1 MIQGKTF
8 KLIWLISL
16 LACYLIPTAQVP
28 ANTDVNNLSDQQ
40 IQQIVDEI
48 TNRGLTMEQAIELAR
63 VRGASQTQISQLQSR
78 IRALQNTGQTS
89 AGETTGQQSETSVL
103 QVDSLSQKAPIEPS
117 PRNKKIFGFNFF
129 NSKNLTFEP
138 SVNIPIPENYVL
150 GINDQLVINIWGAS
164 QQTYQ
169 LTVDNN
175 GSIQIPDL
183 GPVQVA
189 GLEFR
194 EAENRIRQRLVAIY
208 SGMGGERPN
217 TFAEIGISNLRSIKV
232 NVIGEVNA
240 PGTYTLPATASAFN
254 ALYLSG
260 GPNENG
266 SFRNIQVI
274 RQNKVIAQIDVY
286 DFLIHANT
294 DNNIALR
301 DQDIL
306 FIPTYN
312 KRVAATGTFKREGYY
327 ELNDQESLNDLLS
340 YTGGFSDHAYHDR
353 LTITRTTGKQFKVL
367 DVIKG
372 EFDSFIPH
380 NGDSIVAGEIISRYE
395 NRVSISGAVF
405 RPGSF
410 ELSEG
415 MKLSELITKADG
427 VKESVY
433 SNRGVIIRLGQ
444 DLSPQTIAFHVPDIL
459 NGTDD
464 LLLKREDQVII
475 QDIFSMREARFVRI
489 YGEVLNPGQYPYREN
504 MSMKDLV
511 FLAGGFTEAASES
524 FIELARRRNYQLA
537 SEMSDQL
544 ASLHQFT
551 IGRDLVINEED
562 ARFKIQPYDYVYVRK
577 APSYNQQRT
586 VTIQG
591 EVAYPGPYSISSKTE
606 RVSDLLKRSGGLTPH
621 AYSKGA
627 VLKRRRTDDEITKQS
642 MHTTLND
649 SLLES
654 AQEQLADNY
663 KLELR
668 LESILAEPGSI
679 FDYVLR
685 EGDEIIVPEVTQEVK
700 ISGEVLNPIGLAYQ
714 ENKSLQYYIDRSG
727 GFSSNAKKGKVFVI
741 YSDGTTDVT
750 KGLFKRNYPNL
761 EPGSQIVVPQKP
773 ERPTGDQTSKWLSIA
788 SAFSSIAIAIAAVLR

>member
-1 MIQGKTF
+1 MIQRKAL
-8 KLIWLISL
+8 KLIGLIIL
-16 LACYLIPTAQVP
+16 LACYLIPSAQVP
-28 ANTDVNNLSDQQ
+28 NNVNVNNLSDQQ
-40 IQQIVDEI
+40 VEQIVEEI
-48 TNRGLTMEQAIELAR
+48 SDRGLTMEQAIELAR
-63 VRGASQTQISQLQSR
+63 IRGASSTQISQLQSR
-78 IRALQNTGQTS
+78 IRELRLKGQSS
-89 AGETTGQQSETSVL
+89 AGTTEQQPESAVAKADT
-103 QVDSLSQKAPIEPS
+103 LSQKAPIEPS
-117 PRNKKIFGFNFF
+117 PLNKKIFGFNFF
-129 NSKNLTFEP
+129 NSQNLTFEP

-194 EAENRIRQRLVAIY
+194 EAEKRIRQRLVAIY
-208 SGMGGERPN
+208 SGMGSDRPN

-274 RQNKVIAQIDVY
+274 RQNKLMAQIDVY

-327 ELNDQESLNDLLS
+327 ELKDQENLNDLLN
-340 YTGGFSDHAYHDR
+340 YTGGFSDQAYQDR
-353 LTITRTTGKQFKVL
+353 LMITRTTGKQFKVE
-367 DVIKG
+367 DVTQE
-372 EFDSFIPH
+372 EFGSFIPQ
-380 NGDSIVAGEIISRYE
+380 NGDSIVAGEIINRYE
-395 NRVSISGAVF
+395 NRVTISGAVF
-405 RPGSF
+405 RPGTF

-415 MKLSELITKADG
+415 MTLSELIVKADG
-427 VKESVY
+427 VKENVY
-433 SNRGVIIRLGQ
+433 SNRGVIIRMGN
-444 DLSPQTIAFHVPDIL
+444 DLSPQTIAFHVPDII

-464 LLLKREDQVII
+464 VELKREDQVII

-489 YGEVLNPGQYPYREN
+489 YGEVLNPGQYPYRDN

-524 FIELARRRNYQLA
+524 FIELARRHDYQAA
-537 SEMSDQL
+537 SEISDQL
-544 ASLHQFT
+544 ATLHQFT
-551 IGRDLVINEED
+551 IGRDLVINQED
-562 ARFKIQPYDYVYVRK
+562 ALFKIKPYDYIYVRK
-577 APSYNQQRT
+577 APSYNKQRT

-606 RVSDLLKRSGGLTPH
+606 RVSDLVKRSGGLTPH

-627 VLKRRRTDDEITKQS
+627 ILKRMRSDDEIIKQS
-642 MHTTLND
+642 MHTALDD

-654 AQEQLADNY
+654 ADEQMADNY

-668 LESILAEPGSI
+668 LESILAKPGSMD
-679 FDYVLR
+679 DYVLR
-685 EGDEIIVPEVTQEVK
+685 EGDEIIIPEVTQEVK

-714 ENKSLQYYIDRSG
+714 ENKSLKYYINRSG
-727 GFSSNAKKGKVFVI
+727 GFSSDAKKGKVFVI
-741 YSDGTTDVT
+741 YSDGTTSVT
-750 KGLFKRNYPNL
+750 KGLFKRNYPEA

-773 ERPTGDQTSKWLSIA
+773 ERPAGDQTTKWLSIA
-788 SAFSSIAIAIAAVLR
+788 SAFSSLAIAIAAVLR

>member
-1 MIQGKTF
+1 MTKCKTF

-16 LACYLIPTAQVP
+16 LACYLIPSAQVP
-28 ANTDVNNLSDQQ
+28 NNVNVNDLSDQQ
-40 IQQIVDEI
+40 VQQIVDEI
-48 TNRGLTMEQAIELAR
+48 TERGLTMEQAIDLAR
-63 VRGASQTQISQLQSR
+63 IRGASPTQISQLQSR
-78 IRALQNTGQTS
+78 IRELRNTGQTS
-89 AGETTGQQSETSVL
+89 AGKTVQHSDTSVL
-103 QVDSLSQKAPIEPS
+103 QADTLSQKAVITPS
-117 PRNKKIFGFNFF
+117 PRNKQIFGFNFF
-129 NSKNLTFEP
+129 NSQNLTFEP
-138 SVNIPIPENYVL
+138 SVNIPIPESYVL

-164 QQTYQ
+164 QQTYR

-194 EAENRIRQRLVAIY
+194 EAESRIRQRLVAIY
-208 SGMGGERPN
+208 SGMGGDRPN

-294 DNNIALR
+294 DNNITLR

-340 YTGGFSDHAYHDR
+340 YTGGFSEQAYQKR
-353 LTITRTTGKQFKVL
+353 LSITRKTATQLRVL
-367 DVIKG
+367 DVTQG
-372 EFDSFIPH
+372 EFANFIPQ

-405 RPGSF
+405 RPGTF

-415 MKLSELITKADG
+415 MTLSELIEKADG

-444 DLSPQTIAFHVPDIL
+444 DLSPQTVAFHVPDIL

-464 LLLKREDQVII
+464 LPLQREDQVII

-489 YGEVLNPGQYPYREN
+489 YGQVLSPGQYPYREN
-504 MSMKDLV
+504 MSLKDLL

-524 FIELARRRNYQLA
+524 FIELARRRDRQAA

-544 ASLHQFT
+544 ATLYQFT
-551 IGRDLVINEED
+551 IGRDLVINQED
-562 ARFKIQPYDYVYVRK
+562 AQFKIRPYDYIYVRK
-577 APSYNQQRT
+577 APSYNKQRT

-591 EVAYPGPYSISSKTE
+591 EVAYPGPYSIASKSE

-621 AYSKGA
+621 AYTKGA
-627 VLKRRRTDDEITKQS
+627 ILKRMRDDDEIIKQS
-642 MHTTLND
+642 MQTALDD
-649 SLLES
+649 SLLQSADEQMAES
-654 AQEQLADNY
+654 Y

-668 LESILAEPGSI
+668 LESILAQPGSI
-679 FDYVLR
+679 YDYVLR
-685 EGDEIIVPEVTQEVK
+685 EGDEIIVPEVTQEVR

-714 ENKSLQYYIDRSG
+714 ENKSLKYYINRSG
-727 GFSSNAKKGKVFVI
+727 GFSSDAKKGKVFVI
-741 YSDGTTDVT
+741 YSDGTTKVT
-750 KGLFKRNYPNL
+750 KGLFKRNYPSA

-773 ERPTGDQTSKWLSIA
+773 ERPEGDQTSRWLSIA
-788 SAFSSIAIAIAAVLR
+788 SAFSSIAIAVAAVLR

>member
-1 MIQGKTF
+1 MTKCKTF

-16 LACYLIPTAQVP
+16 LACYLIPSAQVP
-28 ANTDVNNLSDQQ
+28 NNVNVNDLSDQQ
-40 IQQIVDEI
+40 VQQIVDEI
-48 TNRGLTMEQAIELAR
+48 TDRGLTMEQAIDLAR
-63 VRGASQTQISQLQSR
+63 VRGASPTQISQLQSR
-78 IRALQNTGQTS
+78 IRELRNTGQTS
-89 AGETTGQQSETSVL
+89 AGKTVQQSDTSVL
-103 QVDSLSQKAPIEPS
+103 QADSLSQKAVITPS
-117 PRNKKIFGFNFF
+117 PRNKQIFGFNFF
-129 NSKNLTFEP
+129 NSQNLTFEP
-138 SVNIPIPENYVL
+138 SVNIPIPESYVL

-164 QQTYQ
+164 QQTYR

-208 SGMGGERPN
+208 SGMGGDRPN

-294 DNNIALR
+294 DNNITLR

-327 ELNDQESLNDLLS
+327 ELKDQESLNDLLS
-340 YTGGFSDHAYHDR
+340 YTGGFSDQAYQNR
-353 LTITRTTGKQFKVL
+353 LSITRKTATQLRVL
-367 DVIKG
+367 DVTQG
-372 EFDSFIPH
+372 EFANFIPQ

-405 RPGSF
+405 RPGTF

-415 MKLSELITKADG
+415 MTLSDLIEKADG
-427 VKESVY
+427 VKESVF

-444 DLSPQTIAFHVPDIL
+444 DLSPQTVAFHVPDIL

-464 LLLKREDQVII
+464 LPLQREDQVII

-489 YGEVLNPGQYPYREN
+489 YGQVLNPGQYPYREN
-504 MSMKDLV
+504 MSLKDLL

-524 FIELARRRNYQLA
+524 FIELARRRDRQAA

-544 ASLHQFT
+544 ATLYQFT
-551 IGRDLVINEED
+551 IGRDLVINQED
-562 ARFKIQPYDYVYVRK
+562 AQFKIRPYDYVYVRK
-577 APSYNQQRT
+577 APSYNKQRT

-591 EVAYPGPYSISSKTE
+591 EVAYPGPYSISSKDE

-627 VLKRRRTDDEITKQS
+627 ILKRLRDDDEIIKQS
-642 MHTTLND
+642 MQTDLDD
-649 SLLES
+649 SLLQSADEQMAES
-654 AQEQLADNY
+654 Y

-668 LESILAEPGSI
+668 LKSILTQPGSI
-679 FDYVLR
+679 YDYVLR
-685 EGDEIIVPEVTQEVK
+685 EGDEIIVPEVTQEVR

-714 ENKSLQYYIDRSG
+714 ENKSLKYYINRSG
-727 GFSSNAKKGKVFVI
+727 GFSSDAKKGKVFVI
-741 YSDGTTDVT
+741 YSDGTTKVT
-750 KGLFKRNYPNL
+750 KGLFKRNYPSA

-773 ERPTGDQTSKWLSIA
+773 ERPAGDQTSRWLSIA
-788 SAFSSIAIAIAAVLR
+788 SAFSSIAIAVAAVLR

>member
-1 MIQGKTF
+1 MIQRKTL
-8 KLIWLISL
+8 KLIGLISL
-16 LACYLIPTAQVP
+16 LACYLIPSAQVP
-28 ANTDVNNLSDQQ
+28 NNVNVNNLSDQQ
-40 IQQIVDEI
+40 VEQIVEEI
-48 TNRGLTMEQAIELAR
+48 SNRGLTMEQAIELAR
-63 VRGASQTQISQLQSR
+63 IRGASPSQISQLQSR
-78 IRALQNTGQTS
+78 IRTLRYDGQSTTNSGNQHAMPS
-89 AGETTGQQSETSVL
+89 ASSADT
-103 QVDSLSQKAPIEPS
+103 LSQKAPVNPS
-117 PRNKKIFGFNFF
+117 PLNKKIFGFNFF
-129 NSKNLTFEP
+129 NSQNLTFEP

-150 GINDQLVINIWGAS
+150 GINDQLMINIWGAS
-164 QQTYQ
+164 QQTYR
-169 LTVDNN
+169 LTVDVN
-175 GSIQIPDL
+175 GNIQIPDL
-183 GPVQVA
+183 GPIHVA
-189 GLEFR
+189 G
-194 EAENRIRQRLVAIY
+194 ENFSQVESRIRQRLVGIY
-208 SGMGGERPN
+208 SNMGGDRPN

-232 NVIGEVNA
+232 NVIGEVNT

-274 RQNKVIAQIDVY
+274 RQNKVVAQIDVY
-286 DFLIHANT
+286 DFLIHADT

-327 ELNDQESLNDLLS
+327 ELKDQESLSDLLS
-340 YTGGFSDHAYHDR
+340 YTGGFSDQAYQNR
-353 LTITRTTGKQFKVL
+353 LSITRKTATQLKVL
-367 DVIKG
+367 DVKQE
-372 EFDSFIPH
+372 EFGSFIPQ

-415 MKLSELITKADG
+415 MRLSELIDKAEG
-427 VKESVY
+427 LKESVY
-433 SNRGVIIRLGQ
+433 SNRGVIIRLGE
-444 DLSPQTIAFHVPDIL
+444 DLSPKTMAFHVPDIL

-464 LLLKREDQVII
+464 IVLKREDQVII

-504 MSMKDLV
+504 MSMKDLL

-524 FIELARRRNYQLA
+524 FIELARRRDRESA
-537 SEMSDQL
+537 TKVSDQL
-544 ASLHQFT
+544 ATLHQFT
-551 IGRDLVINEED
+551 IGRDLVINAED
-562 ARFKIQPYDYVYVRK
+562 AQFKIQPFDYIYVRK
-577 APSYNQQRT
+577 APSYNKQRT
-586 VTIQG
+586 VTIKG

-627 VLKRRRTDDEITKQS
+627 ILKRIRTNDEIVKQS
-642 MHTTLND
+642 IRTALED

-654 AQEQLADNY
+654 AQKQIADNY

-668 LESILAEPGSI
+668 LESILAKPGSI

-685 EGDEIIVPEVTQEVK
+685 EGDEIIVPEVSQEVK

-714 ENKSLQYYIDRSG
+714 ENKSLKYYVNRSG

-741 YSDGTTDVT
+741 YSDGTTKVT
-750 KGLFKRNYPNL
+750 KGLFNRNYPEA

-773 ERPTGDQTSKWLSIA
+773 ERPAGDQTSRWLAIA
-788 SAFSSIAIAIAAVLR
+788 STFSSLAIAIAAVLR

>member
-1 MIQGKTF
+1 
-8 KLIWLISL
+8 
-16 LACYLIPTAQVP
+16 
-28 ANTDVNNLSDQQ
+28 
-40 IQQIVDEI
+40 
-48 TNRGLTMEQAIELAR
+48 MEQAIELAR
-63 VRGASQTQISQLQSR
+63 IRGASSTQISQLQSR
-78 IRALQNTGQTS
+78 IRELKLKGQSS
-89 AGETTGQQSETSVL
+89 AGTTEQQPESTVA
-103 QVDSLSQKAPIEPS
+103 QADSFSQKAPIEPS
-117 PRNKKIFGFNFF
+117 PLNKKIFGFNFF
-129 NSKNLTFEP
+129 NSQNLTFEP

-194 EAENRIRQRLVAIY
+194 EAEKRIRQRLVAIY
-208 SGMGGERPN
+208 SGMGSDQPN

-274 RQNKVIAQIDVY
+274 RQNKLMAQIDVY

-327 ELNDQESLNDLLS
+327 ELKDQENLNDLLN
-340 YTGGFSDHAYHDR
+340 YTGGFSDQAYQDR
-353 LTITRTTGKQFKVL
+353 LMITRTTGKQFKVE
-367 DVIKG
+367 DVTQE
-372 EFDSFIPH
+372 EFGSFIPQ
-380 NGDSIVAGEIISRYE
+380 NGDSIVAGEIINRYE

-405 RPGSF
+405 RPGTF

-415 MKLSELITKADG
+415 MTLSELIVKADG
-427 VKESVY
+427 VKENVY
-433 SNRGVIIRLGQ
+433 SNRGVIIRMGN
-444 DLSPQTIAFHVPDIL
+444 DLSPQTIAFHVPDII

-464 LLLKREDQVII
+464 VELKREDQVII

-489 YGEVLNPGQYPYREN
+489 YGEVLNPGQYPYRDN

-524 FIELARRRNYQLA
+524 FIELARRHDYQAA
-537 SEMSDQL
+537 SEISDQL
-544 ASLHQFT
+544 ATLHQFT
-551 IGRDLVINEED
+551 IGRDLVINQED
-562 ARFKIQPYDYVYVRK
+562 ALFKIKPYDYIYVRK
-577 APSYNQQRT
+577 APSYNKQRT

-606 RVSDLLKRSGGLTPH
+606 RVSDLVKRSGGLTPH

-627 VLKRRRTDDEITKQS
+627 ILKRMRSDDEIIKQS
-642 MHTTLND
+642 MHTALDD

-654 AQEQLADNY
+654 ADEQMADNY

-668 LESILAEPGSI
+668 LESILAKPGSMD
-679 FDYVLR
+679 DYVLR
-685 EGDEIIVPEVTQEVK
+685 EGDEIIIPEVTQEVK

-714 ENKSLQYYIDRSG
+714 ENKSLKYYINRSG
-727 GFSSNAKKGKVFVI
+727 GFSSDAKKGKVFVI
-741 YSDGTTDVT
+741 YSDGTTSVT
-750 KGLFKRNYPNL
+750 KGLFKRNYPEA

-773 ERPTGDQTSKWLSIA
+773 ERPAGDQTTKWLSIA
-788 SAFSSIAIAIAAVLR
+788 SAFSSLAIAIAAVLR